1 MAVPLLTKKV
11 VKKRSA
17 KFIRPQSD
25 RRITVKV
32 TISLLLVYTFSLV
45 FVERYGRY
53 FLEIDSFV

>member
-32 TISLLLVYTFSLV
+32 LTFSPFQV
-45 FVERYGRY
+45 
-53 FLEIDSFV
+53 